1 MQRVRAANRLVSVAL
16 GACVKSA
23 ARRVSVNRPVTCLL
37 RRPIHTTTRV
47 TMSYSIV
54 EKGCPF
60 TMDYRLFFKNSEGT
74 VISPFHDI
82 PLYPNSSDKSI
93 CNMIVEIPRWSNAKM
108 EICKEEVMNPIK
120 QDVKKE
126 KPRFVKNVFPH
137 HGYIWNYGAIPQTY
151 EDPDIAHPETKCK
164 GDSDPLDVCEIG
176 YKVHPRGTVIQ
187 VKILGTL
194 ALIDEGETDWKILAI
209 DVTDPLAEKLN
220 DVEDIEKHMPGF
232 LKATVEWFKIYKVP
246 DGKPFNVFAFNGEA
260 KNKDYAMS
268 VVEECGQQWR
278 ALINQDVDKGQIEC
292 RNTSVGGSPYMIGKD
307 EAEKC
312 FENLPEL
319 KEAAQLDPE
328 LNKWYYVS
336 PTQEEN

>member
-1 MQRVRAANRLVSVAL
+1 MPYLSMQRVRAANRLVSVVL
-16 GACVKSA
+16 GGCVKSA
-23 ARRVSVNRPVTCLL
+23 TRSVLVNRPITCLL
-37 RRPIHTTTRV
+37 KRHIHTTRL
-47 TMSYSIV
+47 TMSYATV
-54 EKGCPF
+54 ERGCPY
-60 TMDYRLFFKNSEGT
+60 TMDYRMFFTNTEGN

-82 PLYPNSSDKSI
+82 PLYASDDHSI

-151 EDPDIAHPETKCK
+151 EDPNLADPKTGCK

-194 ALIDEGETDWKILAI
+194 AMIDEGETDWKILAI
-209 DVTDPLAEKLN
+209 DVNDPLAEKLN
-220 DVEDIEKHMPGF
+220 DVEDIEKEMPGF

-246 DGKPFNVFAFNGEA
+246 DGKPENKFAFDSEA
-260 KNKDYAMS
+260 KNKEFALN
-268 VVEECGQQWR
+268 VIEECGKQWK
-278 ALINQDVDKGQIEC
+278 ALINQSVDNGGIKCE
-292 RNTSVGGSPYMIGKD
+292 NTSVGGSPYLIENK
-307 EAEKC
+307 EANLSK
-312 FENLPEL
+312 ENHPEL
-319 KEAAQLDPE
+319 KEAAELDPE
-328 LNKWYYVS
+328 VNKWYYV
-336 PTQEEN
+336 